1 VSVSAQSS
9 TQRWV
14 LALTSAASLMI
25 ALDVLV
31 VATALDQIGKEFG
44 AGVEALQ
51 WTINAYTLT
60 FAVLLMTATVAGDR
74 FGRRRIFV
82 LGLVVFSLASAACAL
97 ATNIGS
103 LIAARAVQGVGAA
116 ILMPMALAGV
126 SAAYPAERRTWALG
140 VYSSVTALSSVF
152 GPVVGGAI
160 TYGLAWQ
167 WIFWLNVPAGLIVA
181 GFVFYRLPEAFGPP
195 ARADLA
201 GLGLV
206 TAGVLSLVLGL
217 IRGNDIGWASAQTV
231 GLLAAALIF
240 GAAFVG
246 WERRC
251 KEPMVP
257 MSLFQIMPFAAGNIA
272 MFLLNGALMS
282 SVFFMAQFLQVVLQ
296 RDSFAAGLCLL
307 PWGIALF
314 VTAPRAAAM
323 GQRFGAA
330 ATAASGLVVQ
340 GVGLSWLAAI
350 ARPQVA
356 YGALVAPMIAAG
368 AGFAIAI
375 PVVQMKVVS
384 AVGAAQIGKASGV
397 LSMIRQLGGAF
408 GIAITVAIFA
418 AFGSRASAD
427 DFSRGFA
434 AASAAASLLSFGGAI
449 AALWLSPIRGVR
461 LPNAPSTSA
470 E

>member
-1 VSVSAQSS
+1 MSGSVERKAQG
-9 TQRWV
+9 WV
-14 LALTSAASLMI
+14 LALTSTASLMV

-31 VATALDQIGKEFG
+31 VATALDQIGQEFG
-44 AGVEALQ
+44 AQVEALQ

-74 FGRRRIFV
+74 YGRRRIFI
-82 LGLVVFSLASAACAL
+82 LGLLVFALASAGCAL

-103 LIAARAVQGVGAA
+103 LIAGRAVQGVGAA
-116 ILMPMALAGV
+116 ILMPMALALV
-126 SAAYPAERRTWALG
+126 TAAYPPERRTWALG
-140 VYSSVTALSSVF
+140 VYSSVTALSSVL

-167 WIFWLNVPAGLIVA
+167 WIFWLNVPVGLIAAVLA
-181 GFVFYRLPEAFGPP
+181 FYRLPEAFGPP
-195 ARADLA
+195 AGADLP

-217 IRGNDIGWASAQTV
+217 IRGNDTGWANGETISCLVA
-231 GLLAAALIF
+231 GLVCGVL
-240 GAAFVG
+240 FVG

-257 MSLFQIMPFAAGNIA
+257 MSLFQITPFAAGNIA

-282 SVFFMAQFLQVVLQ
+282 SVFFMAQFLQVVLG
-296 RDSFAAGLCLL
+296 RDSLEAGICLL

-314 VTAPRAAAM
+314 VTAPRAVVVA
-323 GQRFGAA
+323 QRFGAA
-330 ATAASGLVVQ
+330 LTVVCGLVVQ
-340 GVGLSWLAAI
+340 GLGLASLAAI
-350 ARPQVA
+350 ARPGVS
-356 YGALVAPMIAAG
+356 YGAMVAPMIAAG
-368 AGFAIAI
+368 AGFALAI

-384 AVGAAQIGKASGV
+384 AVEVLQIGKASGV

-408 GIAITVAIFA
+408 GIAITVAVFA
-418 AFGSRASAD
+418 LFGSRASAE

-434 AASAAASLLSFGGAI
+434 AASAVASLLSFGGAI
-449 AALWLSPIRGVR
+449 AAFWLSSIRSAR
-461 LPNAPSTSA
+461 MPDARTTSV